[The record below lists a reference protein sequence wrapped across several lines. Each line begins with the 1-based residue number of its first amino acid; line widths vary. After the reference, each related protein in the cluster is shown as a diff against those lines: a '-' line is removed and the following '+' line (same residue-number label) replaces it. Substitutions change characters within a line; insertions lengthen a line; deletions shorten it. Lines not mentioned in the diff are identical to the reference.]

1 MKVVIV
7 TGGIG
12 SGKSQACRI
21 LEERYEIPVYE
32 ADKRA
37 KSLYSEIP
45 GMLDAIEDALGCGL
59 RNDAGEFAPQKLAA
73 VIFNDVSALRKVEDI
88 LFPVMMSDFERWA
101 QGKGEVVAFES
112 ATVLEK
118 PQFDGFGDIVLL
130 INAPLSIRTE
140 RAALRDSADAAK
152 VKQRMSAQP
161 LMNRLSEGES
171 DSRIDFTI
179 NNDSAIENLSE
190 KLGDFVEKYGLTKML
205 SR

>member
-21 LEERYEIPVYE
+21 LEEKYEIPVYE

-37 KSLYSEIP
+37 KSLYSEVP
-45 GMLDAIEDALGCGL
+45 GMLDAIEDALGCPV
-59 RNDAGEFAPQKLAA
+59 RNDAGEFLPQKLAA
-73 VIFNDVSALRKVEDI
+73 VIFNDESALRKVEEI
-88 LFPVMMSDFERWA
+88 LFPAMMSDFDRWS

-130 INAPLSIRTE
+130 IDAPLSVRTE
-140 RAALRDSADAAK
+140 RAALRDRADAAK
-152 VKQRMSAQP
+152 VLQRMAAQP

-171 DSRIDFTI
+171 DIRIDFTI
-179 NNDSAIENLSE
+179 NNDSTIDNLSE
-190 KLGDFVEKYGLTKML
+190 KLGEFVGKYGLTKML
-205 SR
+205 S

>member
-73 VIFNDVSALRKVEDI
+73 VIFNDVSALRKVEEI
-88 LFPVMMSDFERWA
+88 LFPVMMSDFEIWA
-101 QGKGEVVAFES
+101 EGKGQTVVFES
-112 ATVLEK
+112 ATALEK

-130 INAPLSIRTE
+130 IDAPLSVRIE
-140 RAALRDSADAAK
+140 RAAARDCADPAK
-152 VKQRMSAQP
+152 ILQRIAAQP

-171 DSRIDFTI
+171 DPRIDFVI
-179 NNDSAIENLSE
+179 KNDSTIENLSG
-190 KLGDFVEKYGLTKML
+190 KLGEFVEKYGLTKML
-205 SR
+205 P

>member
-59 RNDAGEFAPQKLAA
+59 RNDAGEFAPQMLAA
-73 VIFNDVSALRKVEDI
+73 VIFNDASALKKVEEI
-88 LFPVMMSDFERWA
+88 LFPAMTSDFEIWA
-101 QGKGEVVAFES
+101 EGKGQAVVFES

-130 INAPLSIRTE
+130 IDAPLSVRIE
-140 RAALRDSADAAK
+140 RAAARDCADPAK
-152 VKQRMSAQP
+152 ILQRIAAQP

-171 DSRIDFTI
+171 DPRIDFVI
-179 NNDSAIENLSE
+179 KNDSTIENLSE
-190 KLGDFVEKYGLTKML
+190 KLGEFVEKYGLTKML
-205 SR
+205 L

>member
-1 MKVVIV
+1 M
-7 TGGIG
+7 
-12 SGKSQACRI
+12 
-21 LEERYEIPVYE
+21 
-32 ADKRA
+32 
-37 KSLYSEIP
+37 YSEIP

-73 VIFNDVSALRKVEDI
+73 VIFNDVSALRKVEEI